1 MCLRLGKN
9 WKEELKQYKSKSSSM
24 IVYKVVEQNKENQY
38 ISIGGY
44 SLAYYKLGETVSS
57 NRK

>member
-24 IVYKVVEQNKENQY
+24 IVYKIVKQNRKNQY
-38 ISIGGY
+38 ISTGGY
-44 SLAYYKLGETVSS
+44 SLAYYKLE
-57 NRK
+57 KAIF